1 MDLAIG
7 GMFRLSSNPLGKDK
21 TMDDEQ
27 IQRLIN
33 TGMAW
38 RLEGSIGRA
47 CMRAIEDGRA
57 MFGTEAYRNYYGNF
71 FPSRYDVM
79 AGTKGSFDY
88 VVDAMGMD
96 HAQAMADVDDDT
108 AAIYF

>member
-1 MDLAIG
+1 
-7 GMFRLSSNPLGKDK
+7 
-21 TMDDEQ
+21 MDDEQ

-47 CMRAIEDGRA
+47 CMRAIEAGRV
-57 MFGTEAYRNYYGNF
+57 MLGTEARRDYYGNVV
-71 FPSRYDVM
+71 PSRYDVM

-88 VVDAMGMD
+88 VVERMGMD
-96 HAQAMADVDDDT
+96 HAQAMADVDDDVM
-108 AAIYF
+108 AISF